1 MTAHF
6 ELQASETELQKL
18 ANEYWEKAGA
28 KEHELEKA
36 AFEAG
41 SSIRYGE
48 HTLNNI
54 ETIVRWKCERVVP
67 VLISNSGE
75 KVRKALAVAASPDT
89 PLKDAV
95 AALTALRGIDLPLA
109 SAILTA
115 IFPERYTVM
124 DYHALET
131 LGQPRHDVEF
141 YEQYL
146 EFCRNLAAHNAVT
159 AQPDL
164 PAPTPLRS
172 LERALWQWSKN
183 HSGNGS

>member
-1 MTAHF
+1 MSVHF
-6 ELQASETELQKL
+6 ELQTAESELQSL
-18 ANEYWEKAGA
+18 ANEYWQTADDRDKQRER
-28 KEHELEKA
+28 A

-41 SSIRYGE
+41 ASVRYGE
-48 HTLNNI
+48 YTLQNL
-54 ETIVRWKCERVVP
+54 ETIVRWKSERAVL
-67 VLISNSGE
+67 VLISNSEE
-75 KVRKALAVAASPDT
+75 KIRKALAVAAIPET

-124 DYHALET
+124 DYRDLDT
-131 LGQPRHDVEF
+131 LGQPRHDIAF

-146 EFCRNLAAHNAVT
+146 EFCRQLAGHASL
-159 AQPDL
+159 QPQQDL

-172 LERALWQWSKN
+172 LERALWQWSKI
-183 HSGNGS
+183 HTGNGN